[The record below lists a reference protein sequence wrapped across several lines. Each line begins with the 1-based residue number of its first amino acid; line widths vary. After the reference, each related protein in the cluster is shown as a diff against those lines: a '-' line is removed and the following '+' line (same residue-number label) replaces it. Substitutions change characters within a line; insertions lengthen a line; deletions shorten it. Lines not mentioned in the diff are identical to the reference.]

1 MAQLAILV
9 VEPDEVL
16 RETLAYNLQGDDYFI
31 LTALDGVQALEM
43 ARHNP
48 ISVVILELALP
59 RLSGL
64 EVCRLLRQSPTTA
77 TVPILILTARD
88 DETEK
93 IVALEMG
100 ADDFI
105 LKPFRWVELRA
116 RIRALLRRSGLRSE
130 RERGETGAGRADRER
145 IIAVDGLTI
154 DVDRR
159 LVVRDGEHIEMK
171 PRLFDLLVYMARYR
185 GIALTRDRLLEHV
198 WGYAYNGDIR
208 TIDVHVRWLREKI
221 EVNPNDPH
229 LIQTIRGVGY
239 RLRDVG

>member
-31 LTALDGVQALEM
+31 VTALDGVQALEM
-43 ARHNP
+43 AKHNP
-48 ISVVILELALP
+48 ISLVILDLALP

-64 EVCRLLRQSPTTA
+64 EVCRLLRQSPATA
-77 TVPILILTARD
+77 TVPIFILTARD

-116 RIRALLRRSGLRSE
+116 RIRALLRRSGLRAESE
-130 RERGETGAGRADRER
+130 RGATGAGRADRER
-145 IIAVDGLTI
+145 IIALDGLTI

-239 RLRDVG
+239 RLRDVS